1 MFATLSLLAAVTTM
15 LQGPPARA
23 AVSASR
29 AAQAAPAATDLAFA
43 TLPRA
48 AWAPEEPDLFLS
60 VLRAVRLASDGLL
73 GIPAQQD
80 PGDSLYRAGR
90 QLLNRG
96 RYPEAARAFND
107 LIKRYPRSS
116 YVPDAHYWAAFALY
130 RTGDQYNL
138 QAAAALLETQA
149 SHFPR
154 AATRGDGDA
163 LLARI
168 YGELAQRGDAEAA
181 QWVQSHA
188 AGAAGADSAR
198 ATQTACPSEDDDP
211 RVAAMNALMQ
221 MDAANA
227 VPVIQQVLAR
237 RDPCS
242 VELRRKAVFVLSQKR
257 SDQTED
263 ILLSAA
269 RSDPDAEVRGQAI
282 FWLSQVGSDKAVTA
296 LDSILRTS
304 NDEELRDKA
313 IFAISQIHGPRSAQ
327 ILRDYAAREG
337 ASEDTREKAVFWLGQ
352 QHGEGNA
359 AFLRDLY
366 GRVTPDDL
374 KEKIIFSLSQMR
386 SVENTRWLMDLAVNS
401 RENVD
406 LRKKALFW
414 AGQTGADIGDLTALY
429 DRTTD
434 RDIKDQLI
442 FVYSQRHES
451 AALDKLIDIARHEQ
465 DKELRKKAVFW
476 LGQSHDPRA
485 AQVLLE
491 IINQ

>member
-1 MFATLSLLAAVTTM
+1 MFASLSLLAAVTTM
-15 LQGPPARA
+15 LQVAQARSP
-23 AVSASR
+23 VSAPR
-29 AAQAAPAATDLAFA
+29 ATAAAPAATAFSFA

-48 AWAPEEPDLFLS
+48 AW
-60 VLRAVRLASDGLL
+60 
-73 GIPAQQD
+73 AQQD

-90 QLLNRG
+90 QLLNRS

-130 RTGDQYNL
+130 RTGDHYNL
-138 QAAAALLETQA
+138 LAAAALLETQA

-168 YGELAQRGDAEAA
+168 YGELAQGGDAEAA
-181 QWVQSHA
+181 QWVQRHA
-188 AGAAGADSAR
+188 AAGADTATR
-198 ATQTACPSEDDDP
+198 ATPAACPSEDDDP
-211 RVAAMNALMQ
+211 RIAAMNALMQ
-221 MDAANA
+221 MDATNA

-263 ILLSAA
+263 ILLSVA
-269 RSDPDAEVRGQAI
+269 RSDPDADVRGQAV

-304 NDEELRDKA
+304 SDEELRDKA
-313 IFAISQIHGPRSAQ
+313 IFAISQIHGPRTAQ

-401 RENVD
+401 HEGVE

-429 DRTTD
+429 DRTND
-434 RDIKDQLI
+434 RDIKEQLI
-442 FVYSQRHES
+442 FVYSQRRES
-451 AALDKLIDIARHEQ
+451 AALDKMIDIARHEQ

>member
-15 LQGPPARA
+15 LQGTPARA
-23 AVSASR
+23 PVSASR
-29 AAQAAPAATDLAFA
+29 AQAATAAADLAFA

-48 AWAPEEPDLFLS
+48 AWAQ
-60 VLRAVRLASDGLL
+60 A
-73 GIPAQQD
+73 D

-90 QLLNRG
+90 QLLNRS
-96 RYPEAARAFND
+96 RYAEAARAFND
-107 LIKRYPRSS
+107 LIKRYPRSG
-116 YVPDAHYWAAFALY
+116 YTPDAHYWAAFALY
-130 RTGDQYNL
+130 RTGDQSDL
-138 QAAAALLETQA
+138 RAAAALLQTQSQRYPQA
-149 SHFPR
+149 G
-154 AATRGDGDA
+154 TRGDGDA
-163 LLARI
+163 LLARVE
-168 YGELAQRGDAEAA
+168 GEMARRGDSDAA
-181 QWVQSHA
+181 QWVQAHA
-188 AGAAGADSAR
+188 AGAPGADTAR
-198 ATQTACPSEDDDP
+198 AAQAACPSEDDDP

-242 VELRRKAVFVLSQKR
+242 IELRRKAVFVLSQKR

-263 ILLSAA
+263 ILLSVA
-269 RSDPDAEVRGQAI
+269 RNDPDADVRGQAI

-296 LDSILRTS
+296 LDSVLRTS
-304 NDEELRDKA
+304 SDEELRDKA
-313 IFAISQIHGPRSAQ
+313 IFAISQIHGPRSSQ

-352 QHGEGNA
+352 QHGGENA

-374 KEKIIFSLSQMR
+374 KEKIIFSISQMR
-386 SVENTRWLMDLAVNS
+386 STENTRWLMDLAVNS
-401 RENVD
+401 REDVE

-414 AGQTGADIGDLTALY
+414 AGQTGAEIGDLTALY
-429 DRTTD
+429 DRSSD
-434 RDIKDQLI
+434 HDIKEQLI

-451 AALDKLIDIARHEQ
+451 AALDKMIDIARHET

>member
-15 LQGPPARA
+15 LQGTPARSP
-23 AVSASR
+23 VRASR
-29 AAQAAPAATDLAFA
+29 ATPGTPAAVDLAIA

-48 AWAPEEPDLFLS
+48 AWAQ
-60 VLRAVRLASDGLL
+60 A
-73 GIPAQQD
+73 D

-90 QLLNRG
+90 QLLNRS
-96 RYPEAARAFND
+96 RYAEAARAFND

-116 YVPDAHYWAAFALY
+116 YAPDAHYWAAFALY
-130 RTGDQYNL
+130 RTGDQNNL
-138 QAAAALLETQA
+138 QAAAALLQTQA

-154 AATRGDGDA
+154 AGTRGDGDA
-163 LLARI
+163 LLARV
-168 YGELAQRGDAEAA
+168 YGELARRGDSDAA
-181 QWVQSHA
+181 QWVQAHA

-198 ATQTACPSEDDDP
+198 VSVSVCPSEDDDP
-211 RVAAMNALMQ
+211 RIAAMNALMQ

-227 VPVIQQVLAR
+227 VPVIQRVLAR

-242 VELRRKAVFVLSQKR
+242 IELRRKAVFVLSQKR

-263 ILLSAA
+263 ILLSVA
-269 RSDPDAEVRGQAI
+269 RDDPDAEVRGQAI

-304 NDEELRDKA
+304 SDEELRDKA
-313 IFAISQIHGPRSAQ
+313 IFALSQIHGPRSSQ

-337 ASEDTREKAVFWLGQ
+337 ASEETREKAVFWLGQ
-352 QHGEGNA
+352 QHGDQNA
-359 AFLRDLY
+359 SFLRDLY

-386 SVENTRWLMDLAVNS
+386 STENTRWLMDLALNS
-401 RENVD
+401 HEGVE

-429 DRTTD
+429 GRTSD
-434 RDIKDQLI
+434 HDMKEQLI

-451 AALDKLIDIARHEQ
+451 AALDKMIDIARHET
-465 DKELRKKAVFW
+465 DRELRKKAVFW

>member
-1 MFATLSLLAAVTTM
+1 MFAMLPLLAAVTTL
-15 LQGPPARA
+15 LQGPPARTTA
-23 AVSASR
+23 SASR
-29 AAQAAPAATDLAFA
+29 AELAVVAGPAIATA
-43 TLPRA
+43 PRA
-48 AWAPEEPDLFLS
+48 AW
-60 VLRAVRLASDGLL
+60 
-73 GIPAQQD
+73 AQQD

-90 QLLNRG
+90 QLLNRA

-116 YVPDAHYWAAFALY
+116 YTPDAHYWAAFALY
-130 RTGDQYNL
+130 RTGDHNNL
-138 QAAAALLETQA
+138 VAAAALLETQA
-149 SHFPR
+149 SRFPR

-163 LLARI
+163 LLARVE
-168 YGELAQRGDAEAA
+168 GELARQGDSDAA
-181 QWVQSHA
+181 QWVQAHA
-188 AGAAGADSAR
+188 TAATTADTAR
-198 ATQTACPSEDDDP
+198 VAQATCPNEDDDP
-211 RVAAMNALMQ
+211 RIAAMNALMQ

-227 VPVIQQVLAR
+227 VPVIQRVLER

-263 ILLSAA
+263 ILLGVA
-269 RSDPDAEVRGQAI
+269 RSDPDADVRGQAI

-313 IFAISQIHGPRSAQ
+313 IFALSQIHGPRTAQ

-337 ASEDTREKAVFWLGQ
+337 GPEDTREKAVFWLGQ
-352 QHGEGNA
+352 QHGESNA

-366 GRVTPDDL
+366 GRVSPSDL

-386 SVENTRWLMDLAVNS
+386 STENTRWLMDLATNS
-401 RENVD
+401 REDVE

-414 AGQTGADIGDLTALY
+414 AGQSGADIGDLTALY
-429 DRTTD
+429 DRVSD
-434 RDIKDQLI
+434 RDMKEQLI
-442 FVYSQRHES
+442 FVYSQRHEP
-451 AALDKLIDIARHEQ
+451 AALDKMIDIARHET
-465 DKELRKKAVFW
+465 DKDLRKKAVFW

>member
-1 MFATLSLLAAVTTM
+1 MFATLSLLAAVTM
-15 LQGPPARA
+15 QLQGSPART

-29 AAQAAPAATDLAFA
+29 AAQAVPAATDLAFA

-48 AWAPEEPDLFLS
+48 AWAQP
-60 VLRAVRLASDGLL
+60 
-73 GIPAQQD
+73 D

-96 RYPEAARAFND
+96 RYVEAARAFND

-116 YVPDAHYWAAFALY
+116 YTPDAHYWAAFALY
-130 RTGDQYNL
+130 RTGDQSNL
-138 QAAAALLETQA
+138 RAAAALLETQA
-149 SHFPR
+149 SRYPS

-163 LLARI
+163 LLARV
-168 YGELAQRGDAEAA
+168 YGELARRGDPDAG
-181 QWVQSHA
+181 QWVQAHA
-188 AGAAGADSAR
+188 TAAAGADTAHG
-198 ATQTACPSEDDDP
+198 AQAACPSEDDDP

-221 MDAANA
+221 MDAASA

-263 ILLSAA
+263 ILLSVA
-269 RSDPDAEVRGQAI
+269 RTDPDPDVRGQAV
-282 FWLSQVGSDKAVTA
+282 FWLSQVGSERAVTA
-296 LDSILRTS
+296 LDSILRS
-304 NDEELRDKA
+304 SGDPDLRDKA
-313 IFAISQIHGPRSAQ
+313 IFAISQIRSPRAAQ
-327 ILRDYAAREG
+327 ILRDYAGRED
-337 ASEDTREKAVFWLGQ
+337 AAEETREKAVFWLGQ
-352 QHGEGNA
+352 QDGDGNA
-359 AFLRDLY
+359 AFLRDLF
-366 GRVTPDDL
+366 GRVTPTDL
-374 KEKIIFSLSQMR
+374 KEKIIFSLSQMH
-386 SVENTRWLMDLAVNS
+386 SPENTRWLMDLAVNS
-401 RENVD
+401 REDVD

-414 AGQTGADIGDLTALY
+414 AGQSGADIGDLTALY
-429 DRTTD
+429 DRTPD
-434 RDIKDQLI
+434 KDIKDQLI

-451 AALDKLIDIARHEQ
+451 AALDKLIDIARHES

>member
-1 MFATLSLLAAVTTM
+1 MFATLSLLAAVTAL
-15 LQGPPARA
+15 LQGPPAQTA
-23 AVSASR
+23 ATASR
-29 AAQAAPAATDLAFA
+29 AALAVAAGPAFAAAP
-43 TLPRA
+43 RA
-48 AWAPEEPDLFLS
+48 PW
-60 VLRAVRLASDGLL
+60 
-73 GIPAQQD
+73 AQQD

-116 YVPDAHYWAAFALY
+116 YTPDAHYWAAFALY
-130 RTGDQYNL
+130 RTGDHSNL
-138 QAAAALLETQA
+138 LAAAALLETQA
-149 SHFPR
+149 SRYPR

-163 LLARI
+163 LLARVE
-168 YGELAQRGDAEAA
+168 GEMARRGDSDAA
-181 QWVQSHA
+181 QWVQAHA
-188 AGAAGADSAR
+188 SVAVGADSTHVSVA
-198 ATQTACPSEDDDP
+198 ACPNEDDDP
-211 RVAAMNALMQ
+211 RIAAMNALMQ

-263 ILLSAA
+263 ILLSVA
-269 RSDPDAEVRGQAI
+269 RSDPDADVRGQAV

-304 NDEELRDKA
+304 SDEELRDKA
-313 IFAISQIHGPRSAQ
+313 IFSISQIHGPRSSQ

-352 QHGEGNA
+352 QHGGDNA

-366 GRVTPDDL
+366 GRVTPGDL

-386 SVENTRWLMDLAVNS
+386 SVENTRWLMDLAMNS
-401 RENVD
+401 REDVE

-414 AGQTGADIGDLTALY
+414 AGQSGADIGDLTALY
-429 DRTTD
+429 DRISD
-434 RDIKDQLI
+434 RDMKEQLI
-442 FVYSQRHES
+442 FVYSQRHEP
-451 AALDKLIDIARHEQ
+451 AALDKMIDIARHET
-465 DKELRKKAVFW
+465 DKDLRKKAVFW

-485 AQVLLE
+485 AQALLE